1 PGTMLRRLDAT
12 TPQADLRARNAPKA
26 EYSAASLPIPRRR
39 RGVQAANLGAMD
51 TTQRESSRTEM
62 AVCRRVRAQVASARE
77 GAPDGRHRGIFS
89 RKDTKMEPVFNP
101 MLFDDAAGSSAER
114 TEPRKTRAG
123 GKSRAAEYI
132 AALYIALLVCAP
144 WL

>member
-1 PGTMLRRLDAT
+1 
-12 TPQADLRARNAPKA
+12 
-26 EYSAASLPIPRRR
+26 
-39 RGVQAANLGAMD
+39 
-51 TTQRESSRTEM
+51 
-62 AVCRRVRAQVASARE
+62 
-77 GAPDGRHRGIFS
+77 
-89 RKDTKMEPVFNP
+89 MEPVFNP

-144 WL
+144 WLVREASLYRPSTGFEIHWTASALHPGTLSHAVQPPAR